1 MEEFNFPFD
10 RFDDW
15 LKEASELELDANAM
29 TLSTVDRLGRPSS
42 RIVLF
47 KGFHKKEFVFYTNT
61 QSNKGIQLGGNPFVS
76 LCFHWKSLKR
86 QVRIQGEANQIDAR
100 IADEYFAT
108 RDRGSQF
115 GAWASDQ
122 SRVLNS
128 RTSLGESIE
137 LLTKKFLD
145 SDIPRPDYWSGFRVK
160 PENFE
165 FWQDMPHRLHL
176 REFYEL
182 TTDGNWTETLLFP

>member
-15 LKEASELELDANAM
+15 LKEASQFELDANAM

-47 KGFHKKEFVFYTNT
+47 KGFLKKEFVFYTNT
-61 QSNKGIQLGGNPFVS
+61 QSNKGIQLGENRFVS

-86 QVRIQGEANQIDAR
+86 QVRIQGEANQIDGR

-108 RDRGSQF
+108 RDRGSQL
-115 GAWASDQ
+115 GAWASAQ

-128 RTSLGESIE
+128 RTSLEESIE

-165 FWQDMPHRLHL
+165 FWQDMPYRLHL

-182 TTDGNWTETLLFP
+182 AADGSWTETLLFP

>member
-1 MEEFNFPFD
+1 M
-10 RFDDW
+10 
-15 LKEASELELDANAM
+15 
-29 TLSTVDRLGRPSS
+29 
-42 RIVLF
+42 
-47 KGFHKKEFVFYTNT
+47 
-61 QSNKGIQLGGNPFVS
+61 
-76 LCFHWKSLKR
+76 
-86 QVRIQGEANQIDAR
+86 
-100 IADEYFAT
+100 T
-108 RDRGSQF
+108 RDRGSQL

-165 FWQDMPHRLHL
+165 FWQDMPYRLHL